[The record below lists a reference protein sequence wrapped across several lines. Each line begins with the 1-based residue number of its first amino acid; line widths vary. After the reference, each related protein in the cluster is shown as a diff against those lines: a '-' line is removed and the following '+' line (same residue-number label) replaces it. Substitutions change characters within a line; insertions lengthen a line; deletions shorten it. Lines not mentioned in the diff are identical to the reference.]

1 MKKIFALFAIASL
14 FAVACSKDDDKKDGD
29 DNKKPSTEYNGPVQG
44 TSEWSVIGSFAEEK
58 IAMNWDNDLVM
69 AAAGD
74 VFVLKDLKL
83 TAADEFKIRKNK
95 DWAEN
100 RGGNFAELGLGFA
113 VTPDGGNI
121 KPGVAGLYDVYY
133 NPAKEQ
139 MAVCAAGKEPEY
151 GYIAPIT
158 IDGEYADWAT
168 LNPADVATATCAAD
182 AKYTDLKSVK
192 VYADEQYVFFYCEF
206 TPALEGYVTMDV
218 FLNAD
223 NSDETGGYGDHWTDA
238 NAEWLYEGAVDG
250 WDAGLFKWW
259 GEVGASGWSWTDPS
273 VTHDGSDNWGAI
285 IGEGNGISSSAGSV
299 ESGKAEFAI
308 MRAAVEELVEFA
320 DEFSIG
326 FMLSAEWAEKGF
338 LPCADVTDD
347 NTNGI
352 APKLK
357 VKVVK

>member
-29 DNKKPSTEYNGPVQG
+29 DNKGKTEYNGPVQG

-100 RGGNFAELGLGFA
+100 RGGIFAELGLGFA

-182 AKYTDLKSVK
+182 AKYTDLKTVK
-192 VYADEQYVFFYCEF
+192 VYVDEQYIFMYAEF
-206 TPALEGYVTMDV
+206 TPQDASAAASWDV

-223 NSDETGGYGDHWTDA
+223 NSAETGGYSDQWGEPDI
-238 NAEWLYEGAVDG
+238 EWLLEGDLIG
-250 WDAGLFKWW
+250 WNSSLFKWW
-259 GEVGASGWSWTDPS
+259 GEVGENGWTWSDPS
-273 VTHDGSDNWGAI
+273 VTHDDSDAWGAFLPAA
-285 IGEGNGISSSAGSV
+285 NFCTSAGDLTT
-299 ESGKAEFAI
+299 GKAEFSV
-308 MRAAVEELVEFA
+308 MRAMLEDTVTFA
-320 DEFSIG
+320 DEFTMG
-326 FMLSAEWAEKGF
+326 FMLSISWAEAGV
-338 LPCADVTDD
+338 LPNADVTDD